1 MYILGIHIG
10 HDSSACLIKDGIPLS
25 MVEEERFIRIKHANK
40 LDPFYRFPANSIQY
54 CLSNAGITMQQV
66 DAVAIPINV
75 DFYPYQSMRNL
86 IRIHRLSGTSI
97 TPKLLM
103 NMYLKERRFS
113 KAPLTKFI
121 QRCFMN
127 RLNEKVPTL
136 HFVDH
141 HKSHAASSFYSS
153 GFKQSAILT
162 VDGVGDGVCIALW
175 KGTDQGLEK
184 INTTYHP
191 NSLGKFYE
199 SFVGFIG
206 LERGEG
212 SYKMMGLAPYGEHNE
227 EIWNKINPLIKI
239 KNGLPEVAGKLRY
252 GGRYGSQNMIESEQ
266 LKELEAPETTTAMV
280 SLFGKPNNN
289 PQTPSKYYKD
299 IAFAA
304 QEKLELILIQIIREL
319 MNETDSDYVCSAG
332 GVALNCKANGRIR
345 RDIPE
350 IKDMFIQ
357 PASNDGGLSLGA
369 GLEISFQLDTR
380 PNFTQTHCHYGPEYS
395 DEEIEKVLKQS
406 GFQYQHADNSDG
418 IADLVADLLSKDK
431 IVGWFQ
437 GRMEWGPRALGARS
451 ILANPGN
458 FENFKKVNKS
468 VKHREMWRPLS
479 PSCLDRYTNEYF
491 ENGGWDNP
499 FMLVADQVKPGKS
512 NEISAVVHV
521 DNSARPQSV
530 KKETNYVYYKM
541 IEQFESKT
549 GIPIVMNTS
558 FNDAGDPV
566 VCKPEH
572 AISTFSFTA
581 MDAVAIGNFLIEKKI

>member
-1 MYILGIHIG
+1 M
-10 HDSSACLIKDGIPLS
+10 S
-25 MVEEERFIRIKHANK
+25 
-40 LDPFYRFPANSIQY
+40 
-54 CLSNAGITMQQV
+54 QV
-66 DAVAIPINV
+66 DAIAIPVNV

-113 KAPLTKFI
+113 KSPLTKFI

-127 RLNEKVPTL
+127 RLNEKTPPI
-136 HFVDH
+136 HFIDH

-153 GFKQSAILT
+153 GFKESAILT
-162 VDGVGDGVCIALW
+162 VDGVGDGVCVALW
-175 KGTDQGLEK
+175 KGTNDGLEK
-184 INTTYHP
+184 INTAYHP

-212 SYKMMGLAPYGEHNE
+212 SYKMMGLAPYGEHNQ
-227 EIWNKINPLIKI
+227 EIWDKVDPLINI
-239 KNGLPEVAGKLRY
+239 NNGLPEVAGKLRY

-289 PQTPSKYYKD
+289 PKDPSKHYKD
-299 IAFAA
+299 VAFAA
-304 QEKLELILIQIIREL
+304 QEKLELTLIQIIRDL
-319 MNETDSDYVCSAG
+319 MTETGYDYVCSAG

-350 IKDMFIQ
+350 IKNMFIQ

-369 GLEISFQLDTR
+369 ALEVSFQLGTR
-380 PNFTQTHCHYGPEYS
+380 PTFTQTHCYYGPEYT
-395 DEEIEKVLKQS
+395 DEEIEKALKQS
-406 GFQYQHADNSDG
+406 GLQYQNAENPEG
-418 IADLVADLLSKDK
+418 IADLVAELLSKDK

-451 ILANPGN
+451 IIANPGN
-458 FENFKKVNKS
+458 FENFKKVNEF
-468 VKHREMWRPLS
+468 VKHRELWRPLS

-499 FMLVADQVKPGKS
+499 FMLVADQAKPGKAK
-512 NEISAVVHV
+512 EIPAVVHV

-530 KKETNYVYYKM
+530 KKETNSVYYRM
-541 IEQFESKT
+541 IEKFESKT

-581 MDAVAIGNFLIEKKI
+581 MDAVAIGNFLLKK